1 MRGTPAGRQLAS
13 GSSLGRRPFI
23 SLSAAGVRTICS
35 PTIRLRLMSW
45 ELGPPFKRP
54 LRSGFPSAR
63 RETGPAGAAGPRPR
77 PAGALAPA
85 AAGSSAQTETPSA
98 NATIIEETK
107 RVLMSILFL
116 GVGSR
121 VSDPTPL
128 AITDSVRPHCPRRLQ
143 TREPCVH
150 PPRLLAAFG
159 PSAYRL

>member
-13 GSSLGRRPFI
+13 GSSLGRLPFI
-23 SLSAAGVRTICS
+23 SLSAVGVRTICS

-54 LRSGFPSAR
+54 LRSCFPAAR
-63 RETGPAGAAGPRPR
+63 RGTCPAGAAGPRPR

-85 AAGSSAQTETPSA
+85 ARSCAQTETPSN
-98 NATIIEETK
+98 NATIIEQAK

-116 GVGSR
+116 GVGSSD
-121 VSDPTPL
+121 SDPTPV
-128 AITDSVRPHCPRRLQ
+128 AITDSVHRHCPRRLQ
-143 TREPCVH
+143 SREPCVH
-150 PPRLLAAFG
+150 PPRLPAAFG